1 MSFNKNNKMR
11 KNLVI
16 AFLSIALAFGSST
29 FAVYGQTDYSSL
41 SKDDLVKL
49 ILNLL
54 AQQGSSS
61 SQGVPVSSGTSAG
74 CSYTFTRNLT
84 LGSSGADVKKL
95 QEFLNSDSSTL
106 VAVSGVG
113 SKGQET
119 NYFGPA
125 TKRAVAKFQNKY
137 ASEVLAPYGLTS
149 GTGYFGPS
157 TKSKANK
164 VCSAQT
170 NAAVSSTSQEVVNTP
185 AQQTPSYNQNFVASG
200 STLAVNTTE
209 QPDNGIAVAG
219 AQRIPYTN
227 IVLTAGSSDVL
238 VEGIRVQLQGVTRR
252 DNFSGVAVIDTSKAQ
267 LGTARTLRSDNSAV
281 IGGKFGVKRG
291 TSVTLTIVGNVSLSD
306 ISGVGQLQV
315 TEVLAN
321 TVVTGNFPVNGA
333 QHTFSDALDLGT
345 IDVTVSGSGIAE
357 DTEIGEKD
365 VVFSEY
371 EFELGGAGDQDAY
384 LRSITFEQN
393 GSSDQGDIE
402 DLVIRVDDRDSYKPT
417 TVNGDRYTV
426 VFPAPGVFIED
437 GESIDVSV
445 EGTVVDGYGRTISF
459 DLDDVSDVYAIG
471 TKNFYG
477 LPVTANDAS
486 TGGLTSSIWTVIAGS
501 ADATGENFLT
511 ADESE
516 SIKAKDNQII
526 GAFEFEV
533 EGEDIDVEDSVFVVT
548 ITRDLDGSDGG
559 IFGYD
564 SASTASSK
572 NEVDEL
578 EISDFKLVDY
588 KTGKAVA
595 EANDQ
600 EVLTPDSA
608 TAADGSEE
616 ATFEFDST
624 YTLTEG
630 EHEFVFTADLDDD
643 FLTNTKFE
651 ITSFSWGDAE
661 GVVTGKDLSVAT
673 NTTDPIATP
682 TDVGNATI
690 VKDFGLITISTN
702 IESNEVVAG
711 SDDVEFAVDRV

>member
-1 MSFNKNNKMR
+1 MF
-11 KNLVI
+11 
-16 AFLSIALAFGSST
+16 
-29 FAVYGQTDYSSL
+29 
-41 SKDDLVKL
+41 
-49 ILNLL
+49 
-54 AQQGSSS
+54 
-61 SQGVPVSSGTSAG
+61 PVSSGTSAG

-200 STLAVNTTE
+200 STLAVNTTQ
-209 QPDNGIAVAG
+209 QPDNGIAVKG

-227 IVLTAGSSDVL
+227 IVLTAGSSNVL
-238 VEGIRVQLQGVTRR
+238 VEGIRVQLQGVTER
-252 DNFSGVAVIDTSKAQ
+252 DNFSGVAVIDASGAQ

-281 IGGKFGVKRG
+281 IGGKFGVERG
-291 TSVTLTIVGNVSLSD
+291 TSVTLTVVGNVSTDDSAK

-333 QHTFSDALDLGT
+333 QHTFSDALELGG
-345 IDVTVSGSGIAE
+345 IEVSVSGSGIAE
-357 DTEIGEKD
+357 DTEIGEKN

-384 LRSITFEQN
+384 LRSVTFEQN

-426 VFPAPGVFIED
+426 VFPTPGVFIED

-459 DLDDVSDVYAIG
+459 DLDDISDVYAIG

-477 LPVTANDAS
+477 LPVEAIGST

-501 ADATGENFLT
+501 ADATDENFF
-511 ADESE
+511 
-516 SIKAKDNQII
+516 N
-526 GAFEFEV
+526 F
-533 EGEDIDVEDSVFVVT
+533 
-548 ITRDLDGSDGG
+548 R
-559 IFGYD
+559 
-564 SASTASSK
+564 
-572 NEVDEL
+572 
-578 EISDFKLVDY
+578 
-588 KTGKAVA
+588 
-595 EANDQ
+595 
-600 EVLTPDSA
+600 
-608 TAADGSEE
+608 
-616 ATFEFDST
+616 
-624 YTLTEG
+624 
-630 EHEFVFTADLDDD
+630 
-643 FLTNTKFE
+643 
-651 ITSFSWGDAE
+651 
-661 GVVTGKDLSVAT
+661 
-673 NTTDPIATP
+673 
-682 TDVGNATI
+682 
-690 VKDFGLITISTN
+690 
-702 IESNEVVAG
+702 
-711 SDDVEFAVDRV
+711 